1 MQVINQR
8 IVRVFLKESAGSDS
22 ASQYWF
28 TVGSMDSFERKLE
41 QARFLFCNFFLLVH
55 RWLHGLV

>member
-22 ASQYWF
+22 SSSQYWF

-41 QARFLFCNFFLLVH
+41 QACFFFYFQDADV
-55 RWLHGLV
+55 G